1 MENEELLLKFSIK
14 YKGKIYKVSKSRPN
28 EKYPFFLYDTENN
41 EFLSYL
47 IPDENE
53 DNLYKFKVGDF
64 AIFTVKIDKEIIIDE
79 NGIKKIKPIFT
90 VNKLIDVPKKDEIDI
105 KKLST
110 NMGYSEKIM
119 KNNFPNIN
127 KTNIYGVEKRSKIK
141 KVIFILLIS
150 VVVVSSIFFIN
161 DYLKYKS
168 FINNLLEQN
177 NKLLQREDN
186 IIPIT
191 SKFTFNDF
199 INETNKIIDSRNELI
214 NNIENQKFILF
225 NNKLEVIKNE
235 LTKRNEELMIEQEE
249 RFKKELS
256 EISKTDNIAF
266 GDFVQIINNKNITWQ
281 EFFDKLEKFIKD
293 RESLMDQLKSME
305 HLSYK
310 TQVMQYVKLL
320 EYENNF
326 IRSFLLFNRS
336 VFNYIVDLKS
346 SFTSYSDIK
355 EDEKKISDNFSDLQ
369 EKYKIFVDY
378 EKTIWE
384 QVKGI
389 IPSRDIL
396 KILDY
401 EYNIFIGEEKKIFDL

>member
-14 YKGKIYKVSKSRPN
+14 YKGKIYKVSKSKPN

-47 IPDENE
+47 IPDEEEN
-53 DNLYKFKVGDF
+53 NLYKFKVGF
-64 AIFTVKIDKEIIIDE
+64 GIFTVKVDKDIIIDE
-79 NGIKKIKPIFT
+79 NGIKKIKPVFT
-90 VNKLIDVPKKDEIDI
+90 VNKLMDISKKDELNI
-105 KKLST
+105 KQDT
-110 NMGYSEKIM
+110 NIGFSEKITE
-119 KNNFPNIN
+119 KNFSNIN
-127 KTNIYGVEKRSKIK
+127 RTNVYATEKRSKIK
-141 KVIFILLIS
+141 RIVFILLIS
-150 VVVVSSIFFIN
+150 VLIVSSIIFIN
-161 DYLKYKS
+161 DYFKYKS
-168 FINNLLEQN
+168 FINNVLEQN

-186 IIPIT
+186 IIPMI
-191 SKFTFNDF
+191 SKFTLNDF
-199 INETNKIIDSRNELI
+199 INETNKIIDLRNELI
-214 NNIENQKFILF
+214 NKIEIQKSIFF

-235 LTKRNEELMIEQEE
+235 LTKKNEELMIEQEE

-256 EISKTDNIAF
+256 GISKTDNIAF

-281 EFFDKLEKFIKD
+281 ELFDKLEKFIKD
-293 RESLMDQLKSME
+293 RESLMDQLKNME

-310 TQVMQYVKLL
+310 TQIMQYVKLL

-326 IRSFLLFNRS
+326 IRSFLIFQRS
-336 VFNYIVDLKS
+336 VFNYLVDLKS

-355 EDEKKISDNFSDLQ
+355 EDEKEIADNFSDLQ
-369 EKYKIFVDY
+369 ENYKIFVDY

-384 QVKGI
+384 QVKGL

-401 EYNIFIGEEKKIFDL
+401 EYNVFIGEEKKIFDL

>member
-14 YKGKIYKVSKSRPN
+14 YKGKIYKVSKSKPN

-47 IPDENE
+47 IPDEEEN
-53 DNLYKFKVGDF
+53 NLYKFKVGF
-64 AIFTVKIDKEIIIDE
+64 GIFTVKVDKDIIIDE
-79 NGIKKIKPIFT
+79 NGIKKIKPVFT
-90 VNKLIDVPKKDEIDI
+90 VNKLMDISKKDELNI
-105 KKLST
+105 KQDT
-110 NMGYSEKIM
+110 NMGFSEKITE
-119 KNNFPNIN
+119 KNFSNIN
-127 KTNIYGVEKRSKIK
+127 RTNVYATEKRSKIK
-141 KVIFILLIS
+141 RIVFILLIS
-150 VVVVSSIFFIN
+150 VLIVSSIIFIN
-161 DYLKYKS
+161 DYFKYKS
-168 FINNLLEQN
+168 FINNVLEQN

-186 IIPIT
+186 IIPMI
-191 SKFTFNDF
+191 SKFTLNDF
-199 INETNKIIDSRNELI
+199 INETNKIIDLRNELI
-214 NNIENQKFILF
+214 NKIEIQKSIFF

-235 LTKRNEELMIEQEE
+235 LTKKNEELMIEQEE

-256 EISKTDNIAF
+256 GISKTDNIAF

-281 EFFDKLEKFIKD
+281 ELFDKLEKFIKD
-293 RESLMDQLKSME
+293 RESLMDQLKNME

-310 TQVMQYVKLL
+310 TQIMQYVKLL

-326 IRSFLLFNRS
+326 IRSFLIFQRS
-336 VFNYIVDLKS
+336 VFNYLVDLKS

-355 EDEKKISDNFSDLQ
+355 EDEKEIADNFSDLQ
-369 EKYKIFVDY
+369 ENYKIFVDY

-384 QVKGI
+384 QVKGL

-401 EYNIFIGEEKKIFDL
+401 EYNVFIGEEKKIFDL

>member
-14 YKGKIYKVSKSRPN
+14 YKGKIYKVSKSKPN

-47 IPDENE
+47 IPDEEEN
-53 DNLYKFKVGDF
+53 NLYKFKVGF
-64 AIFTVKIDKEIIIDE
+64 GIFTVKVDKDIIIDE
-79 NGIKKIKPIFT
+79 NGIKKIKPVFT
-90 VNKLIDVPKKDEIDI
+90 VNKLMDISKKDELNI
-105 KKLST
+105 KQDT
-110 NMGYSEKIM
+110 NMGFSEKITE
-119 KNNFPNIN
+119 KNFSNIN
-127 KTNIYGVEKRSKIK
+127 RTNVYATEKRSKIK
-141 KVIFILLIS
+141 RIVFILLIS
-150 VVVVSSIFFIN
+150 VLIVSSIIFIN
-161 DYLKYKS
+161 DYFKYKS
-168 FINNLLEQN
+168 FINNALEQN

-186 IIPIT
+186 IIPMI
-191 SKFTFNDF
+191 SKFTLNDF
-199 INETNKIIDSRNELI
+199 INETNKIIDLRNELI
-214 NNIENQKFILF
+214 NKIEIQKSIFF

-235 LTKRNEELMIEQEE
+235 LTKKNEELMIEQEE

-256 EISKTDNIAF
+256 GISKTDNIAF

-281 EFFDKLEKFIKD
+281 ELFDKLEKFIKD
-293 RESLMDQLKSME
+293 RESLMDQLKNME

-310 TQVMQYVKLL
+310 TQIMQYVKLL

-326 IRSFLLFNRS
+326 IRSFLIFQRS
-336 VFNYIVDLKS
+336 VFNYLVDLKS

-355 EDEKKISDNFSDLQ
+355 EDEKEIADNFSDLQ
-369 EKYKIFVDY
+369 ENYKIFVDY

-384 QVKGI
+384 QVKGL

-401 EYNIFIGEEKKIFDL
+401 EYNVFIGEEKKIFDL